1 MVVQNGIYYIHLL
14 VLHISLILSSLIHH
28 TYYIG
33 IEVLL
38 YVLSNN
44 LHLLTV
50 TTYCF
55 FVVSGGDM
63 VQWADLHQAS
73 MQVCQEGTDLPG

>member
-1 MVVQNGIYYIHLL
+1 VVVQNGIHVLG
-14 VLHISLILSSLIHH
+14 LHISSILSSLIHH
-28 TYYIG
+28 TCHIG
-33 IEVLL
+33 KLVLL

-55 FVVSGGDM
+55 FVVSGVDM